1 MRDPNGIRPVYYY
14 TNDEVVVAT
23 SERPPIKT
31 SFDCQYSEIKE
42 LDPGHA
48 LIIDLDGNFTVEK
61 IITPGEKKSCS
72 FERIYFSRG
81 NDPDIYKERKKLGS
95 LLVPQ
100 ILKSIN
106 FNLKDAIFSYVPNTS
121 ETCFYGLIDSLK
133 DYLNNEKLRILSD
146 NKTDNNL
153 LKDFLIN
160 LHFHEG

>member
-14 TNDEVVVAT
+14 INDEVVVAT

-31 SFDCQYSEIKE
+31 AFDCQYSEIKE

-81 NDPDIYKERKKLGS
+81 NDPDIYKERKTRKFIS
-95 LLVPQ
+95 
-100 ILKSIN
+100 ST
-106 FNLKDAIFSYVPNTS
+106 NT
-121 ETCFYGLIDSLK
+121 
-133 DYLNNEKLRILSD
+133 
-146 NKTDNNL
+146 
-153 LKDFLIN
+153 
-160 LHFHEG
+160 